1 VIKLA
6 ILESEVWVGLSSKTI
21 WHYENLGYQ
30 IPRIKNKWGK
40 IQYKQG
46 EKLKVK
52 IEHLQKGSMVEV
64 TKICDDCGK
73 YIKNQPYKAVIHHR
87 EKTDGK
93 DRCNECGA
101 KYNGNMRKVNIPYV
115 KTLKFYAL
123 NNDAIYLLREFS
135 GKNIKSPTEINYST
149 EDIYL
154 WNCPDCN
161 SEYEM
166 KVVVRTYHKSN
177 CPYCSGSRVNDTNSL
192 ATVFPEIAKEWHPK
206 LNGQLSPHNVTYG
219 SKVTVWWR
227 CELEHEWESSINRR
241 TNMNSGC
248 PVCNESKGERKI
260 RKWLEDNTKE
270 YISQKEFNGL
280 IGIGGGN
287 LSYDFYLPSNNLLIE
302 FQGQFHDGLS
312 DYTKINLERQKEHD
326 NRKLEY
332 AKTYNIKLLE
342 IWYWDYENIEQ
353 ILENALNGR
362 ETVVNETTI

>member
-1 VIKLA
+1 
-6 ILESEVWVGLSSKTI
+6 
-21 WHYENLGYQ
+21 
-30 IPRIKNKWGK
+30 
-40 IQYKQG
+40 
-46 EKLKVK
+46 
-52 IEHLQKGSMVEV
+52 
-64 TKICDDCGK
+64 
-73 YIKNQPYKAVIHHR
+73 
-87 EKTDGK
+87 
-93 DRCNECGA
+93 
-101 KYNGNMRKVNIPYV
+101 
-115 KTLKFYAL
+115 
-123 NNDAIYLLREFS
+123 
-135 GKNIKSPTEINYST
+135 
-149 EDIYL
+149 
-154 WNCPDCN
+154 
-161 SEYEM
+161 
-166 KVVVRTYHKSN
+166 
-177 CPYCSGSRVNDTNSL
+177 
-192 ATVFPEIAKEWHPK
+192 
-206 LNGQLSPHNVTYG
+206 
-219 SKVTVWWR
+219 
-227 CELEHEWESSINRR
+227 
-241 TNMNSGC
+241 MNSGC